1 MTTSDIE
8 TGGRYVAVEDTHLYV
23 VERGDGYPLLV
34 FHGGP
39 GLDHHLFGDYLD
51 ALVDEYRLILVDQ
64 RSNGRSDRAPEDT
77 WTLRHMAADV
87 SSLARALDLN
97 QCAVLGHSYGAF
109 VVLQHAVDFPGDAAQ
124 TIVSSGIPSARYL
137 EHVAQNLAS
146 FEPVEL
152 REHVRSSW
160 DREKYVRTQEEVA
173 ELLHDQQPFQFAD
186 PHDPRIEEYE
196 RRTAGAIYS
205 PDVFGSD
212 AEVLPVFSF
221 EEETQMFL
229 DFRLGALGEEWRT
242 RQTSPGELVSVLH
255 GPCADAKR
263 VALDPLPEMVD
274 KDKSIGLLTI
284 DRDDFL
290 RVLLGEVPSGLH
302 VISSRHLGSHKGLG
316 QSHVA

>member
-1 MTTSDIE
+1 MTTSDAE
-8 TGGRYVAVEDTHLYV
+8 AGGHYVDIGDTRLYV
-23 VERGDGYPLLV
+23 VERGSGYPLLV

-39 GLDHHLFGDYLD
+39 GVDHHSFGDYLD
-51 ALVDEYRLILVDQ
+51 ALADEYRLILVDQ

-77 WTLRHMAADV
+77 WDLRQMAADV
-87 SSLARALDLN
+87 DPLARALDLD
-97 QCAVLGHSYGAF
+97 QYAVLGHSYGAF

-152 REHVRSSW
+152 REQVRSSW

-229 DFRLGALGEEWRT
+229 DFRLGALGEEDLAGRASVGAPRT
-242 RQTSPGELVSVLH
+242 LRGRKEGGIRPAARNGRQG
-255 GPCADAKR
+255 
-263 VALDPLPEMVD
+263 
-274 KDKSIGLLTI
+274 
-284 DRDDFL
+284 
-290 RVLLGEVPSGLH
+290 
-302 VISSRHLGSHKGLG
+302 
-316 QSHVA
+316 